1 MAEPAG
7 RGGAMDAGGELA
19 GRSALVTG
27 AGNGVTAPS
36 DQSAQYTAGIRN
48 ELAGRS
54 ALVTGAGNGLGRAI
68 ALGLARAGARVVLVG
83 RTEATLVETA
93 ELMAEPKAARVEV
106 CDVSSASSVEALR
119 AALSDEPVHILINN
133 AGVGG
138 PVKALTDIEPDEWD
152 DVFAANVRSIYL
164 MCRAFLPPMTERG
177 SGDVIN
183 VASVSGKR
191 PLTRRTPYTAS
202 KMAVL
207 GLTRTLAFEVGPQGV
222 SVNSLSPG
230 PCRGPR
236 MQRNFTLEAAAT
248 GTTYAEAEEAFVS
261 RAALRRLVEE
271 DEVAAAVLAMLRM
284 PGLCGADIDLS
295 AGMIASA

>member
-1 MAEPAG
+1 MAESAG
-7 RGGAMDAGGELA
+7 
-19 GRSALVTG
+19 SG
-27 AGNGVTAPS
+27 AGAGVGVGS
-36 DQSAQYTAGIRN
+36 DPGD

-83 RTEATLVETA
+83 RTESKLHETA
-93 ELMAEPKAARVEV
+93 ALLPEPKAARVAI
-106 CDVSSASSVEALR
+106 CDVSSPALVDVLHTALD
-119 AALSDEPVHILINN
+119 AADEQIDILINN
-133 AGVGG
+133 AGIGG
-138 PVKALTDIEPDEWD
+138 PIKPLTEIKPDEWD
-152 DVFAANVRSIYL
+152 EVFAANVRSIYL
-164 MCRAFLPPMTERG
+164 MCRAFLPAMTARG

-236 MQRNFTLEAAAT
+236 MERNFTLEAAAT
-248 GTTYAEAEEAFVS
+248 GTTYDEAEAAFVGRS
-261 RAALRRLVEE
+261 ALRRLVEE

-295 AGMIASA
+295 AGMIAPA

>member
-1 MAEPAG
+1 MAEN
-7 RGGAMDAGGELA
+7 AGGGEA
-19 GRSALVTG
+19 GRSASPPPG
-27 AGNGVTAPS
+27 AVG
-36 DQSAQYTAGIRN
+36 D

-83 RTEATLVETA
+83 RTESKLTETA
-93 ELMAEPKAARVEV
+93 ALLPEPEAARIAV
-106 CDVSSASSVEALR
+106 CDVSSPESVDALR
-119 AALSDEPVHILINN
+119 TTLDASGEEPISILINN
-133 AGVGG
+133 AGIGG
-138 PVKALTDIEPDEWD
+138 PVKPLTEIDPAEWD
-152 DVFAANVRSIYL
+152 EVFSANVRSIYL
-164 MCRAFLPPMTERG
+164 MCRAFLPAMTARG
-177 SGDVIN
+177 SGNVIN
-183 VASVSGKR
+183 LASVSGKR

-236 MQRNFTLEAAAT
+236 MERNFTLEAAAT
-248 GTTYAEAEEAFVS
+248 GTSYAEAEAAFVGRS
-261 RAALRRLVEE
+261 ALRRLVEQ

-295 AGMIASA
+295 AGMVAPA